1 MTTPSTS
8 PAVRGWLERQ
18 LLRGAL
24 LLLIA
29 VLVSAVVGMTK
40 QGAADPLSHAQN
52 PVAPTTVPSVNEQL
66 ESVGGAMTLASIQID
81 RAQHILWYAGRY
93 RISADLATSIYDI
106 AQSEGIEPGL
116 AFRLVKV
123 ESNFE
128 HDARSNMNSIGLTQ
142 LQLATARFYHPRVT
156 ETDLHSPELNL
167 RIGFRYLRD
176 MLRMFNQDMNLAL
189 LAYNRGPGRVQQ
201 ILREGGDPANGYAK
215 TVLRIPRPTAGVV
228 VN

>member
-1 MTTPSTS
+1 MTTPNSS
-8 PAVRGWLERQ
+8 IPSRAWLERQ

-24 LLLIA
+24 LLLFA
-29 VLVSAVVGMTK
+29 VLVSAVVGMSK
-40 QGAADPLSHAQN
+40 QKGAADPLSHANN
-52 PVAPTTVPSVNEQL
+52 PVAPTSVPSVNEQL
-66 ESVGGAMTLASIQID
+66 ESVGGAMAIASMQLD
-81 RAQHILWYAGRY
+81 RAQHILWYSSRY
-93 RISADLATSIYDI
+93 RISPDLATSIYDI

-128 HDARSNMNSIGLTQ
+128 LRARSNMNSIGLTQ
-142 LQLATARFYHPRVT
+142 LQLATARYYAPRVT

-176 MLRMFNQDMNLAL
+176 MLRTFNQDMNLAL

-201 ILREGGDPANGYAK
+201 ILRDGGDPANGYAE
-215 TVLRIPRPTAGVV
+215 TVLRIPRP
-228 VN
+228 N

>member
-1 MTTPSTS
+1 MTTANSTR
-8 PAVRGWLERQ
+8 PARDWLERQ

-24 LLLIA
+24 LLLIT
-29 VLVSAVVGMTK
+29 VLVSALVGMSNRP
-40 QGAADPLSHAQN
+40 AVDPLAHAVN
-52 PVAPTTVPSVNEQL
+52 PVAPATVPSVNEQL
-66 ESVGGAMTLASIQID
+66 ESVRGEMALASMQLD
-81 RAQHILWYAGRY
+81 RAEHILWYSARY
-93 RISADLATSIYDI
+93 RISADLATDIFDI
-106 AQSEGIEPGL
+106 AQSEGLDPAL

-128 HDARSNMNSIGLTQ
+128 HKARSPMNSIGLTQ

-176 MLRMFNQDMNLAL
+176 MLRMFNHDMNLAL

-201 ILREGGDPANGYAK
+201 ILRDGGDPANGYAR
-215 TVLRIPRPTAGVV
+215 TVLRIPRPE
-228 VN
+228 